1 MEDLDKIRVT
11 NVKISVKIPATE
23 LGDVLQRC
31 NHKNLKV
38 KVFPSFIVVY
48 SNFIYTL
55 FKKGRKQQHVNITK
69 CSMDNVG
76 KSVEELGLLIREHH
90 HNLHYTVDNISASG
104 RIPLPKKKCLDSEP
118 YAIDLET
125 FINAATHNPE
135 YVLTLNTESFPGLF
149 IRSKNCTAI
158 LFRSGKVNFV
168 GAKNV
173 RDIEDLL
180 RWITKREC
188 FSRSEQ
194 VNSTTYQ
201 PFEKNSDDKNDV

>member
-1 MEDLDKIRVT
+1 MEQQAKIRVT
-11 NVKISVKIPATE
+11 NVKISVKIPTTRLE
-23 LGDVLQRC
+23 DVIQRC
-31 NHKNLKV
+31 NRRNLRV
-38 KVFPSFIVVY
+38 KIFPSFIVVY
-48 SNFIYTL
+48 SKFIYTL
-55 FKKGRKQQHVNITK
+55 FKKGKKQQHVNITK
-69 CSMDNVG
+69 CSMDNVA
-76 KSVEELGLLIREHH
+76 EAMEDLEYFTCQ
-90 HNLHYTVDNISASG
+90 HNLFLHHTVDNISASST
-104 RIPLPKKKCLDSEP
+104 IPKILSDSDP

-125 FINAATHNPE
+125 FINASTHTPE